1 MTTDTEAQPIGFR
14 GDIPVTILV
23 VDDDQIDVRLT
34 KRALLKSGVGN
45 RVVVAK
51 DGVDALGLLRSADT
65 SGLDPAKTLV
75 LVDLNMP
82 RMNGIEL
89 LRELRRDPDFCRMVA
104 FVISTSDAPRDLLA
118 AYEQQVAG
126 YLLKDAVD
134 GGGNKG
140 MALVREFLEVVRF
153 PPAREE
159 LH

>member
-1 MTTDTEAQPIGFR
+1 M
-14 GDIPVTILV
+14 PVTILV

-34 KRALLKSGVGN
+34 TRALRRCGVGN

-51 DGVDALGLLRSADT
+51 DGIDALGMLRAET
-65 SGLDPAKTLV
+65 SDLDPAKTLV

-89 LRELRRDPDFCRMVA
+89 LRALRRDPEFRSMVA
-104 FVISTSDAPRDLLA
+104 FVISTSSAPRDLKD

-134 GGGNKG
+134 GEENKG

-159 LH
+159 MH

>member
-1 MTTDTEAQPIGFR
+1 MNRSDVRPIAFR
-14 GDIPVTILV
+14 EDLPATILV
-23 VDDDQIDVRLT
+23 VDDDQLDVRLT
-34 KRALLKSGVGN
+34 KRALRKCGVGN

-51 DGVDALGLLRSADT
+51 DGVDALLMLRDDETA
-65 SGLDPAKTLV
+65 GLDPAKTLV

-89 LRELRRDPDFCRMVA
+89 LAELRQDPDLRCMVA
-104 FVISTSDAPRDLLA
+104 FVITTSDAPQDLRA
-118 AYEQQVAG
+118 AYDKQVAG

-134 GGGNKG
+134 GGDNRG

-153 PPAREE
+153 PPTREE